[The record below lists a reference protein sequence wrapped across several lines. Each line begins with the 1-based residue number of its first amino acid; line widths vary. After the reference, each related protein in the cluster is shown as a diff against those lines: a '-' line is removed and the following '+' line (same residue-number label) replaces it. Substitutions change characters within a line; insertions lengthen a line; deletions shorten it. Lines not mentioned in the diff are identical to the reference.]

1 MKHAHTWLGLAVAV
15 LMVPELSAAQA
26 TNGNQNKREVTMDD
40 TQANKETVRRIYEQ
54 ALNKRDLELLHD
66 FVSEA
71 YVGAR
76 GATGVA
82 GFRVPV
88 VALIE
93 GFPDAQWKVE
103 QLIGE
108 GDKVVVKWKVEG
120 THTGSFRRIPAT
132 GKEVSND
139 GIGIYEFENGKVVDA
154 RIHTDRLGFLQQ
166 LGVVPSDVAALPS
179 RNGSSEYV
187 RFVDTFVVPEEAREE
202 FVERVNVNRRFIRT
216 LPGFVEDHAYE
227 RTDEQ
232 GNTIYMTIAVWESE
246 DALDQAKAAGR
257 EEYQKQGFD
266 PAEMMERLNITMERE
281 VYRAAAVQ
289 P

>member
-1 MKHAHTWLGLAVAV
+1 MKHAHTWLWLAVAV
-15 LMVPELSAAQA
+15 LMVPEPSAAQA
-26 TNGNQNKREVTMDD
+26 TNGTQNKREVTMDD

-71 YVGAR
+71 YVGAQ

-82 GFRVPV
+82 GFKRPV

-93 GFPDAQWKVE
+93 GFPDAQWKIEEV
-103 QLIGE
+103 IGE
-108 GDKVVVKWKVEG
+108 GNKVVVRWTVQG
-120 THTGSFRRIPAT
+120 THTGPFRRIPAT

-139 GIGIYEFENGKVVDA
+139 GIGIYELENGKVVDA

-166 LGVVPSDVAALPS
+166 LGVVPSDLTALPT
-179 RNGSSEYV
+179 RNASNDYV
-187 RFVDTFVVPEEAREE
+187 HLIDTFVVPGEARRE
-202 FVERVNVNRRFIRT
+202 FVERANAIRRFIRT
-216 LPGFVEDHAYE
+216 LPGFVEDRVYE
-227 RTDEQ
+227 RTDER
-232 GNTIYMTIAVWESE
+232 GNTIYMMMTVWESE
-246 DALDQAKAAGR
+246 DALDKAKAAAR
-257 EEYQKQGFD
+257 EEHQRQGFD
-266 PAEMMERLNITMERE
+266 PAEMFERLNITMERE